1 MAGDDIP
8 SRRMA
13 SNPAGEHLEFRYRNS
28 FAIARL
34 SRGESGALFP
44 VAQDGA
50 LSIPLCARLFDRK
63 KSRPNFTGFN
73 PRRLVLDC
81 ACVLARR
88 A

>member
-8 SRRMA
+8 SRRLS
-13 SNPAGEHLEFRYRNS
+13 SNSAGELLEFRYRNS

-44 VAQDGA
+44 VAQYAGFQFSFA
-50 LSIPLCARLFDRK
+50 QVHLTAK
-63 KSRPNFTGFN
+63 KSRPNFTGFS